1 MYRRLA
7 MGAGTFRDNLSRLFN
22 LCETSESPGVFAG
35 QLNYLFKQVRI
46 GDTLSAPE
54 IDEAV
59 IIPIALDE
67 PSIFAQKSI

>member
-7 MGAGTFRDNLSRLFN
+7 LGAGNFGDNLSRLFN
-22 LCETSESPGVFAG
+22 LCETSEFPGVFADR
-35 QLNYLFKQVRI
+35 LNYLFKQVRI

-59 IIPIALDE
+59 IIPIALGE
-67 PSIFAQKSI
+67 PSVFAQKNI